1 MILYHDGL
9 NLTNL
14 KKNLT
19 WPASS
24 ISLKKNSSA
33 PPINHLNS
41 ITILMILIKICD
53 HFAHF
58 ATLRQNRE
66 RGKSKMMH
74 HHSEMKRTLN
84 NFSKIGSEILWAN
97 I

>member
-24 ISLKKNSSA
+24 ISLMKNSSA

-58 ATLRQNRE
+58 ATRNRE

-74 HHSEMKRTLN
+74 HRSEMKRTSN
-84 NFSKIGSEILWAN
+84 NFSKIGSEMLWVN